1 MFQLL
6 KNLPAMQETAC
17 SLPGLIPGLGRYPGG
32 GNGNPFQHFCLENPM
47 DKGDLQTIVHGVT
60 RFRHD
65 LANKSPPP
73 LNGIMLYK
81 FYNWH

>member
-1 MFQLL
+1 
-6 KNLPAMQETAC
+6 MQETAC

-65 LANKSPPP
+65 LVTKPQPENIKTS
-73 LNGIMLYK
+73 LKRLKNDSNVNVQGI
-81 FYNWH
+81 